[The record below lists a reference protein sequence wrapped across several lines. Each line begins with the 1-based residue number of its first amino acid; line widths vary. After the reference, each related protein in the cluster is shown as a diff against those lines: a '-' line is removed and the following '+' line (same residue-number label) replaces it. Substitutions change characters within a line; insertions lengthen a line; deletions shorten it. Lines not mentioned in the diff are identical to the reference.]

1 MHHDIL
7 NLLCQY
13 DIYFWIYIVVL
24 NIHEILEIQQI
35 TIKQSIIL
43 TLMMIWNQ
51 QLLMAN
57 IKLSLL

>member
-24 NIHEILEIQQI
+24 NIHEILDIQQI

-43 TLMMIWNQ
+43 TSMMIWNQ

>member
-43 TLMMIWNQ
+43 TLMMIWNL